1 MRVNISQILVRMFS
15 LMSGLPEL
23 TVLLIWIRQVVR
35 PDGKMK
41 YSITIILLLATLL
54 VSGQQLKKGR
64 LIDYLMDVPVVNAR
78 ISVVDTSLFVMSDSL
93 GRFEI
98 VMYDADYILIE
109 APGYRKL
116 KVKSPE
122 NTSFTL
128 NLVLLKPPPESERF
142 YSVVDE
148 SAHLE
153 NGLSLLEHILKSFQY
168 WDRVKKE
175 EIAGRV
181 EFEFK
186 VDEYGKVFNVRI
198 RKGVTPFIDDE
209 VLRILKE
216 SKWTPA
222 VLENRNVKMK
232 FSSSVIF

>member
-1 MRVNISQILVRMFS
+1 MKQNI
-15 LMSGLPEL
+15 
-23 TVLLIWIRQVVR
+23 LL
-35 PDGKMK
+35 
-41 YSITIILLLATLL
+41 ILLLVGL
-54 VSGQQLKKGR
+54 SQGYSQQIKKGQ
-64 LIDYLMDVPVVNAR
+64 LIDYMLDVPVANAK

-98 VMYDADYILIE
+98 VMNDADYILIE

-128 NLVLLKPPPESERF
+128 HLVLLKPPLESQRF

-175 EIAGRV
+175 GITGRV
-181 EFEFK
+181 AYELKIDEFGKAYDVRILKGVAPF
-186 VDEYGKVFNVRI
+186 VDE
-198 RKGVTPFIDDE
+198 E
-209 VLRILKE
+209 VLRITKD

-232 FSSSVIF
+232 LSSSVSF

>member
-1 MRVNISQILVRMFS
+1 ML
-15 LMSGLPEL
+15 
-23 TVLLIWIRQVVR
+23 
-35 PDGKMK
+35 
-41 YSITIILLLATLL
+41 
-54 VSGQQLKKGR
+54 
-64 LIDYLMDVPVVNAR
+64 DVPVANAK

-148 SAHLE
+148 YAHLE

-175 EIAGRV
+175 DITGRV

-198 RKGVTPFIDDE
+198 RKGVTPFVDEE

-222 VLENRNVKMK
+222 ILENRNVKMK

>member
-1 MRVNISQILVRMFS
+1 MKQN
-15 LMSGLPEL
+15 
-23 TVLLIWIRQVVR
+23 LLFIF
-35 PDGKMK
+35 
-41 YSITIILLLATLL
+41 LL
-54 VSGQQLKKGR
+54 VGLSQGYSQQLKKGQ
-64 LIDYLMDVPVVNAR
+64 LIDYMLDVPVANAK

-128 NLVLLKPPPESERF
+128 HLVLLKPPPESERF

-148 SAHLE
+148 SATLE
-153 NGLSLLEHILKSFQY
+153 NGLGLLEHILKSFQH
-168 WDRVKKE
+168 WDRVQNEK
-175 EIAGRV
+175 ISGRV

-186 VDEYGKVFNVRI
+186 IDEYGKVFDVQI
-198 RKGVTPFIDDE
+198 LKGITPYVDE
-209 VLRILKE
+209 EIHRILRE
-216 SKWTPA
+216 SKWKPS
-222 VLENRNVKMK
+222 LRENKNVKTRYQ
-232 FSSSVIF
+232 SSVIF

>member
-1 MRVNISQILVRMFS
+1 M
-15 LMSGLPEL
+15 
-23 TVLLIWIRQVVR
+23 
-35 PDGKMK
+35 KYK
-41 YSITIILLLATLL
+41 YSIIIILLLVTLQ

-64 LIDYLMDVPVVNAR
+64 LIDYMLDVPVANAK

-98 VMYDADYILIE
+98 LMNDADYILIE

-116 KVKSPE
+116 KVRSPE

-168 WDRVKKE
+168 WERVQNE
-175 EIAGRV
+175 RITGRV

-186 VDEYGKVFNVRI
+186 IDEYGKVFDV
-198 RKGVTPFIDDE
+198 
-209 VLRILKE
+209 RILKGITPYVDEEIHRILRE
-216 SKWTPA
+216 SKWKPS
-222 VLENRNVKMK
+222 LRENKNVKTRYQ
-232 FSSSVIF
+232 SSVIF

>member
-1 MRVNISQILVRMFS
+1 MSVKQNVLFIFLVVS
-15 LMSGLPEL
+15 LSPG
-23 TVLLIWIRQVVR
+23 
-35 PDGKMK
+35 
-41 YSITIILLLATLL
+41 YS
-54 VSGQQLKKGR
+54 QQLKKGR
-64 LIDYLMDVPVVNAR
+64 LIDYMLDVPVANAK

-98 VMYDADYILIE
+98 MMYDADYILIE

-128 NLVLLKPPPESERF
+128 NLVLLKPPPESQRF

-168 WDRVKKE
+168 WEKVQSE
-175 EIAGRV
+175 GITGTV
-181 EFEFK
+181 EFDFK
-186 VDEYGKVFNVRI
+186 VDEYGKVFDVRI
-198 RKGVTPFIDDE
+198 RKVVAPFIDEE
-209 VLRILKE
+209 VLRIIKE

-222 VLENRNVKMK
+222 ILENRNVKMK
-232 FSSSVIF
+232 FSGSVIF

>member
-1 MRVNISQILVRMFS
+1 M
-15 LMSGLPEL
+15 
-23 TVLLIWIRQVVR
+23 
-35 PDGKMK
+35 KYK
-41 YSITIILLLATLL
+41 YSIIILLLVTLQ

-64 LIDYLMDVPVVNAR
+64 LIDYMLDVPVANAK

-98 VMYDADYILIE
+98 LMNDADYILIE

-148 SAHLE
+148 NAHLE

-168 WDRVKKE
+168 WERVHSE
-175 EIAGRV
+175 GITGTV
-181 EFEFK
+181 EFDFK
-186 VDEYGKVFNVRI
+186 IDEYGKVFDVRM
-198 RKGVTPFIDDE
+198 RKGVAPFIDEE
-209 VLRILKE
+209 VLRIIKE

-222 VLENRNVKMK
+222 ILENRNVKMK
-232 FSSSVIF
+232 FSSIVIF